1 MEAAPNAAAAESVA
15 SAPVPAAAGLT
26 PTTFAEAMQ
35 LANVL
40 ASSGMVPKDYI
51 GRPGAVFAAMEL
63 GRSVGLSPMQS
74 LQGIA
79 SINGRP
85 TIFGDTALAVVMRH
99 RDFVSIAEYS
109 PDEAKK
115 HGFGK
120 CVLTRRGQAPIERR
134 FSVDDAI
141 AAKLKG
147 KEGPWS
153 TYESRMLQMRA
164 RSWALRDLFPDAL
177 KGLAIYEEAID
188 VTGSSSVVEERPS
201 LADMTPK
208 ATAPDAPAAE
218 VPPIDVSQPFV
229 SMLTKVDVESG
240 KKKDGSDY
248 TVYRVTFGG
257 ADSGEPIFKASTFDS
272 GLGESAVAAQ
282 GHKVRCSVRPRGKS
296 FELLSIESV

>member
-257 ADSGEPIFKASTFDS
+257 ADSGEPIFKTSTFDS

-282 GHKVRCSVRPRGKS
+282 GYKVRCSVRPRGKS